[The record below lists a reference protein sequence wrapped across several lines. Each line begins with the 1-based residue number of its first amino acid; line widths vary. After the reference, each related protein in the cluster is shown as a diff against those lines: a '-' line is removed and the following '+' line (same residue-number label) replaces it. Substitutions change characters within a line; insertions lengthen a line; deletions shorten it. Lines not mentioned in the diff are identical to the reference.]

1 MIFSPGSSSTVQTCS
16 GAHTTMGRPAPY
28 VYTTRPSLPTAGVL
42 WATSQSRLISTAS
55 KPVTLRTTS
64 RLGWKSRGTSLDD
77 FPEGGEVLL
86 IEGNFTSGPGG
97 GRLESPVSSARTA
110 SANGY

>member
-55 KPVTLRTTS
+55 TPVALRATS
-64 RLGWKSRGTSLDD
+64 RLGWKSRGTSLDG
-77 FPEGGEVLL
+77 FPGDGGALL
-86 IEGNFTSGPGG
+86 IEGNFTSGA
-97 GRLESPVSSARTA
+97 GRGRPESPDSSART
-110 SANGY
+110 